1 MDCPRS
7 FKHQKIRKG
16 WNMPIYCHF
25 WYKSE
30 YQLEKNLIKHV
41 VFSALSK
48 NVSPPFSMTIPRCRQ
63 GGPREKVIQ
72 VLLRRKVMLCYD
84 TNRFL
89 NSCMFF
95 GIFTVDSKIPIL
107 WKKTGKNNAFLGLNF
122 PPWCSMQVCIRN
134 QTNATASSFI
144 PRFNCTQSMK
154 ESFWWPFPILLKP

>member
-1 MDCPRS
+1 MYHANSLPCKNGWIARGVLNIKRS
-7 FKHQKIRKG
+7 AKDEICLY
-16 WNMPIYCHF
+16 IVIF

-48 NVSPPFSMTIPRCRQ
+48 NVSPPFQWQSPGAVR
-63 GGPREKVIQ
+63 GGPREKVTQ

-95 GIFTVDSKIPIL
+95 EIFRSQNSNFKEKNGKKYCISRPELPPLVLNAGLHQKPNKCHSK
-107 WKKTGKNNAFLGLNF
+107 
-122 PPWCSMQVCIRN
+122 
-134 QTNATASSFI
+134 
-144 PRFNCTQSMK
+144 
-154 ESFWWPFPILLKP
+154 